1 MPARWIV
8 FNETI
13 GIVTRCRQN
22 QRRRSIMKKLFVA
35 AALVLGTTSVSLA
48 QGVYAAPGY
57 GYGAGYYNYSP
68 GYGYYN
74 GGQGSYGYRNDY
86 NYGPARNDSERGGPG
101 PRVGAG
107 SGMGIGSQR

>member
-1 MPARWIV
+1 
-8 FNETI
+8 
-13 GIVTRCRQN
+13 
-22 QRRRSIMKKLFVA
+22 MKKIFVA

-57 GYGAGYYNYSP
+57 GTGYYDYSP
-68 GYGYYN
+68 GYGSYN
-74 GGQGSYGYRNDY
+74 GEPRYGNRNGYYD
-86 NYGPARNDSERGGPG
+86 NGWTRNDSERGGPG

>member
-1 MPARWIV
+1 
-8 FNETI
+8 
-13 GIVTRCRQN
+13 
-22 QRRRSIMKKLFVA
+22 MKKIFVA

-57 GYGAGYYNYSP
+57 DSGYYDYSP

-74 GGQGSYGYRNDY
+74 GGPRYGY
-86 NYGPARNDSERGGPG
+86 YGYGAARNDERGGPG

>member
-1 MPARWIV
+1 
-8 FNETI
+8 
-13 GIVTRCRQN
+13 
-22 QRRRSIMKKLFVA
+22 MKKIFVA

-57 GYGAGYYNYSP
+57 GTGYYNYSP
-68 GYGYYN
+68 GYGNYN
-74 GGQGSYGYRNDY
+74 GGPLYGYGNSYYENGR
-86 NYGPARNDSERGGPG
+86 ARNDTERGGPG